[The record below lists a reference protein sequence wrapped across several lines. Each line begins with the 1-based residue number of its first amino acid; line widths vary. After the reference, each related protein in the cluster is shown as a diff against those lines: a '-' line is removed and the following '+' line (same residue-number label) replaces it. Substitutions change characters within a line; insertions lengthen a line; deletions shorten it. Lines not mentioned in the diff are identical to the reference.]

1 MNNYTNGYGSLEI
14 TTQFFCSLGAKQYL
28 NLFRR
33 HAVAQRHHH
42 SRQLVG
48 RDEPVVVLRS
58 GKINGLRQAQC

>member
-1 MNNYTNGYGSLEI
+1 MATEAWRSLRSFL
-14 TTQFFCSLGAKQYL
+14 QLRSNANKQYL